1 MPPVR
6 SKKHSFDM
14 AERAKMKALV
24 YESLEE
30 ALAEK
35 FHTSITYLAQLN
47 GHRKFEAGSD
57 IVVPT

>member
-1 MPPVR
+1 
-6 SKKHSFDM
+6 M